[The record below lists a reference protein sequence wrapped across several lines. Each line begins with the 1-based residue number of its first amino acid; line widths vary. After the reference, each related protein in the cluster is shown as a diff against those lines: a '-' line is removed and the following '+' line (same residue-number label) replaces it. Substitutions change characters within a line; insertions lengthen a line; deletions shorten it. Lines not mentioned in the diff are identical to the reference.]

1 MRSIINDFILKDEH
15 NSQIRF
21 RHNAFRSI
29 SKDSIERIFPLYGEM
44 LQEVRNYLATRVNQ
58 DAKYFTPRY
67 TKHQNSSSNCS
78 TLLMK
83 HVRSFSSDKTLKIHG
98 FRDTLQSKFDAAG
111 YAYKLSGYLIG
122 WKNQQTVGMQK
133 KYIQGYPQE
142 QMLEAV
148 KQAHSVQVWATLA
161 ED

>member
-1 MRSIINDFILKDEH
+1 
-15 NSQIRF
+15 
-21 RHNAFRSI
+21 
-29 SKDSIERIFPLYGEM
+29 M
-44 LQEVRNYLATRVNQ
+44 LQEVRSYLATRVDQ
-58 DAKYFTPRY
+58 DAEYFTPRY

-133 KYIQGYPQE
+133 RIRSRLSSRTDVRSDKT
-142 QMLEAV
+142 
-148 KQAHSVQVWATLA
+148 STLSTSLGNIS
-161 ED
+161 